1 MSINNNN
8 NDYVAIS
15 TKRGGLVPGAT
26 YYCNSCN
33 CNLIVLD
40 AHKGEYWCN
49 RCHLSYFPDKQQVR
63 RANKFETAG
72 DSRDKIPPM
81 AMIDDSAATYA
92 RPTKSTFPKSLE
104 HLKRPGVNITDFNST
119 VDNEGLE

>member
-1 MSINNNN
+1 MDKKVSTGVIA
-8 NDYVAIS
+8 AIS
-15 TKRGGLVPGAT
+15 RTSQRSSKSGEQT
-26 YYCNSCN
+26 NSKHPE
-33 CNLIVLD
+33 IV
-40 AHKGEYWCN
+40 
-49 RCHLSYFPDKQQVR
+49 
-63 RANKFETAG
+63 ETR
-72 DSRDKIPPM
+72 SLLW